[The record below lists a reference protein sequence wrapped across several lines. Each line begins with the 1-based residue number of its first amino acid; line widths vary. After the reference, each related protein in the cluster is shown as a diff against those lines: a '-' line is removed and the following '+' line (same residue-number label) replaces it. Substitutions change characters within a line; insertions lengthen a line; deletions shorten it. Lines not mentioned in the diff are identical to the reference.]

1 MTRRRPSARLTL
13 LTGAAAGV
21 LCSRSGGGGGG
32 RGSGVKDC
40 VSKASPQQQC
50 RSFLSNG
57 NR

>member
-1 MTRRRPSARLTL
+1 MY
-13 LTGAAAGV
+13 V
-21 LCSRSGGGGGG
+21 LCSSSSGGDSDG
-32 RGSGVKDC
+32 GSGAGIKDS